1 MELEVKGVTVH
12 YGNVAALR
20 DISFKVEQGRAVAL
34 VGANG
39 AGKTTAL
46 RTISG
51 LNRPTSG
58 EIWFS
63 GRRID
68 HASSSSIVKAGVI
81 HIQERR
87 GLFPQMSVYE
97 NMLMGAYLC
106 KSKSEMGTKLELT
119 YELFPVLRARAQQRA
134 GSLSGGEQQMLA
146 IGRGLMANPKLLLVD
161 EPSTGLS
168 PLLVENMAEAIM
180 AINRRDQVSLLL
192 VEQNVSLALK
202 ITDRAHVLET
212 GVIVLEG
219 SSGDLL
225 NNEDV
230 RKAYLG
236 G

>member
-1 MELEVKGVTVH
+1 
-12 YGNVAALR
+12 
-20 DISFKVEQGRAVAL
+20 
-34 VGANG
+34 
-39 AGKTTAL
+39 
-46 RTISG
+46 
-51 LNRPTSG
+51 
-58 EIWFS
+58 
-63 GRRID
+63 
-68 HASSSSIVKAGVI
+68 
-81 HIQERR
+81 
-87 GLFPQMSVYE
+87 
-97 NMLMGAYLC
+97 
-106 KSKSEMGTKLELT
+106 LT

>member
-1 MELEVKGVTVH
+1 MQLEVKRITVH

-20 DISFKVEQGRAVAL
+20 DVSLGVEHSGAVAL
-34 VGANG
+34 IGANG

-51 LNRPTSG
+51 LNRPTNG
-58 EIWFS
+58 EVWFS
-63 GRRID
+63 GQRID
-68 HASSSSIVKAGVI
+68 QAPPSSIVRAGAV

-106 KSKSEMGTKLELT
+106 KNKNQIGHNLEKA
-119 YELFPVLRARAQQRA
+119 YRFFPILRTRSRQQA

-146 IGRGLMANPKLLLVD
+146 IGRALMANPKLLLVD

-168 PLLVENMAEAIM
+168 PVFVQKVAEVIGTIHKETEVA
-180 AINRRDQVSLLL
+180 LLL

-202 ITDRAHVLET
+202 ITDRAYVLET
-212 GVIVLEG
+212 GEIVLEG
-219 SSGDLL
+219 RSSDLL
-225 NNEDV
+225 NNEKV